1 MNWFEEY
8 PKKIIKTVDFLYYLY
23 YIDKSNSYYFLERNS
38 MAVKYSKQRE
48 EIKAYLSTRK
58 DHPTADQVY
67 TAMRTKIPNISLGT
81 VYRNLN
87 LLADTG
93 EILRLQ
99 VGDKT
104 DHFDYDTSPH
114 HHFVCKKCGA
124 VIDLA
129 MPSIDSVMETA
140 TLGFN
145 GTIKG
150 YDIYFYGTCEACRE

>member
-1 MNWFEEY
+1 
-8 PKKIIKTVDFLYYLY
+8 
-23 YIDKSNSYYFLERNS
+23 
-38 MAVKYSKQRE
+38 MAAKYSKQRE

-114 HHFVCKKCGA
+114 HHFVCKKCGS

-140 TLGFN
+140 ALGFN
-145 GTIKG
+145 GTIEG
-150 YDIYFYGTCEACRE
+150 YDIYFYGTCEKCRV

>member
-1 MNWFEEY
+1 
-8 PKKIIKTVDFLYYLY
+8 
-23 YIDKSNSYYFLERNS
+23 

-104 DHFDYDTSPH
+104 DHFDYDTFPH

-124 VIDLA
+124 VIDLT

-140 TLGFN
+140 ALGFN
-145 GTIKG
+145 GTIEG
-150 YDIYFYGTCEACRE
+150 YDIYFYGTCEKCRE

>member
-1 MNWFEEY
+1 
-8 PKKIIKTVDFLYYLY
+8 
-23 YIDKSNSYYFLERNS
+23 
-38 MAVKYSKQRE
+38 MASKYSRQRE
-48 EIKAYLSTRK
+48 EIKTYLSTRK

-67 TAMRTKIPNISLGT
+67 TAMRVKMPNISLGT

-87 LLADTG
+87 LLADNG

-124 VIDLA
+124 VSDLT
-129 MPSIDSVMETA
+129 MPNIDSVMEVA
-140 TLGFN
+140 ASNFS
-145 GTIKG
+145 GTIEG
-150 YDIYFYGTCEACRE
+150 YDIYFYGSCERCRE

>member
-1 MNWFEEY
+1 
-8 PKKIIKTVDFLYYLY
+8 
-23 YIDKSNSYYFLERNS
+23 

-67 TAMRTKIPNISLGT
+67 TAMRTKI
-81 VYRNLN
+81 
-87 LLADTG
+87 
-93 EILRLQ
+93 RLQ

-124 VIDLA
+124 VIDLT

-140 TLGFN
+140 ALGFS
-145 GTIKG
+145 GTIEG
-150 YDIYFYGTCEACRE
+150 YDIYFYGTCEKCQE

>member
-1 MNWFEEY
+1 
-8 PKKIIKTVDFLYYLY
+8 
-23 YIDKSNSYYFLERNS
+23 

-140 TLGFN
+140 APGFN
-145 GTIKG
+145 GTIEG

>member
-1 MNWFEEY
+1 
-8 PKKIIKTVDFLYYLY
+8 
-23 YIDKSNSYYFLERNS
+23 
-38 MAVKYSKQRE
+38 
-48 EIKAYLSTRK
+48 
-58 DHPTADQVY
+58 
-67 TAMRTKIPNISLGT
+67 MRTKIPNISLGT

-124 VIDLA
+124 VMDLA

-140 TLGFN
+140 ALGFN
-145 GTIKG
+145 GTIEG

>member
-1 MNWFEEY
+1 
-8 PKKIIKTVDFLYYLY
+8 
-23 YIDKSNSYYFLERNS
+23 

-99 VGDKT
+99 VGDKNGS
-104 DHFDYDTSPH
+104 FRLRYFPASPLCLQKMRCCHRSH
-114 HHFVCKKCGA
+114 HAK
-124 VIDLA
+124 
-129 MPSIDSVMETA
+129 
-140 TLGFN
+140 
-145 GTIKG
+145 
-150 YDIYFYGTCEACRE
+150 Y